1 MGDFRVKLKKFMKK
15 LFAKDN
21 KNRKTIKQ
29 LELEHFILK
38 QISTNSNFLKTIRW
52 NALYKLS
59 IISRKGSKTLISN
72 RCVQTIN
79 KKVFHKFTN
88 FSRTVFL
95 KLVKSGY
102 ISGMRKSSW

>member
-1 MGDFRVKLKKFMKK
+1 MKK
-15 LFAKDN
+15 LFVKDRE
-21 KNRKTIKQ
+21 NRKTLKQ
-29 LELEHFILK
+29 LELERFILK

-59 IISRKGSKTLISN
+59 NMSKKSSKTLLSN

-79 KKVFHKFTN
+79 KKTFSKLTR

-95 KLVKSGY
+95 KLVQSGH

>member
-1 MGDFRVKLKKFMKK
+1 MKK
-15 LFAKDN
+15 LFAKDRE
-21 KNRKTIKQ
+21 NRKTLKQ
-29 LELEHFILK
+29 LELERFVLK

-59 IISRKGSKTLISN
+59 NMSKKSSKTLLSN

-79 KKVFHKFTN
+79 KKTFNKLTS

>member
-1 MGDFRVKLKKFMKK
+1 MKK
-15 LFAKDN
+15 LFAKDRE
-21 KNRKTIKQ
+21 NRKTVKQ
-29 LELEHFILK
+29 LELERFVLK

-59 IISRKGSKTLISN
+59 TVSKKSSKTLLSN
-72 RCVQTIN
+72 RCIQTVN
-79 KKVFHKFTN
+79 KKTFNKFTH

>member
-1 MGDFRVKLKKFMKK
+1 MKK
-15 LFAKDN
+15 LFAKDK

-29 LELEHFILK
+29 LELKHFILK
-38 QISTNSNFLKTIRW
+38 QILTNSNFVKTTRW

-59 IISRKGSKTLISN
+59 NMYKQSSKTVISN

-79 KKVFHKFTN
+79 KKTFHKFTN

-95 KLVKSGY
+95 KLVQSGY

>member
-1 MGDFRVKLKKFMKK
+1 MKK
-15 LFAKDN
+15 LFTKD
-21 KNRKTIKQ
+21 KENRKNIKQ
-29 LELEHFILK
+29 FELEHFVLK
-38 QISTNSNFLKTIRW
+38 QISTNSNFLKTVRW
-52 NALYKLS
+52 NALSKLS
-59 IISRKGSKTLISN
+59 KMSKKNSKTIISN

-79 KKVFHKFTN
+79 KKTFNKFTN